1 MVIKKPRSKSAR
13 PSAAPKRIKPKKPK
27 RSYKAV
33 IESLAQV
40 WKIERLRDD
49 DAYWRMGKAAS
60 THLSP
65 DALRVA
71 VWNLCK
77 GAGGRL
83 FEHDYR
89 MICYR
94 SDLILTQEALL
105 SERGM
110 RTYCEP
116 GFEAVHAA
124 SYRRRDGVRDG
135 VMTVAR
141 ASAGDHIKRIVCKYP
156 EPVFKTPKVALV
168 TFYRLQGRRDHLMVV
183 NLHATLV
190 RRVEGATEEMLHLLA
205 RLPEHDGPVIF
216 AGDFNTF
223 TPRYLAVVERA
234 LSRVGLELVEIPDD
248 PRPPIGALDQVF
260 VRGLNVSRIFVDTT
274 IQNSD
279 HFPLFVD
286 VAVAESKSGAA
297 STGKPRSVG

>member
-1 MVIKKPRSKSAR
+1 MIQKKPSLV
-13 PSAAPKRIKPKKPK
+13 KPKKPK

-40 WKIERLRDD
+40 WKIETLRDA
-49 DAYWRMGKAAS
+49 DAFMKMGRPQAS
-60 THLSP
+60 ALSSES
-65 DALRVA
+65 LRVA

-89 MICYR
+89 MVCYR

-110 RTYCEP
+110 RVFVEP
-116 GFEAVHAA
+116 GFEALHAA
-124 SYRRRDGVRDG
+124 SYKRRDGMRDG
-135 VMTVAR
+135 VMTLAR
-141 ASAGDHIKRIVCKYP
+141 AATGNHFRRIVCKYP

-168 TFYRLQGRRDHLMVV
+168 SFYKLAGMEQTLMVV

-190 RRVEGATEEMLHLLA
+190 RRVEGATEEMHHLLT
-205 RLPEHDGPVIF
+205 RLPEHDGPMLF

-223 TPRYLAVVERA
+223 TPRYLAVVERSLA
-234 LSRVGLELVEIPDD
+234 KVGLDWVRIPDD

-260 VRGLNVSRIFVDTT
+260 VRGLDVGRILVDTT

-279 HFPLFVD
+279 HFPLFLD
-286 VAVAESKSGAA
+286 VKVKVS
-297 STGKPRSVG
+297 R